1 MLSRS
6 LFATGTFVVSTS
18 VLIQISRGNR
28 SSHYASCA
36 KNEQAVASQIFSKSD
51 ACIGTYTA
59 NDPCEDRNV
68 FCDDSGFKIAGVFDG
83 HGGWNVSEYASK
95 ILIPKL
101 LSKLKQSFRDKS
113 LDDTRTDTDTISTFN
128 EVESSYIES
137 IRKSYELGYGSVAS
151 VGSCVCLAI
160 KKDDRLTIANCGD
173 CRAVLG
179 SDISHNSDSN
189 IRNKSTNESKF
200 VATRLSRDH
209 NARIP
214 LEVLNLQEQH
224 PYEKRE
230 DVVRCHANVPSACYV
245 KGRLQL
251 TRSLGDLYLKYEDFN
266 AQPGQPKSM

>member
-1 MLSRS
+1 MLSKS
-6 LFATGTFVVSTS
+6 FLAAGTFVFSAS
-18 VLIQISRGNR
+18 VLIQRGRRNHQ
-28 SSHYASCA
+28 STCA
-36 KNEQAVASQIFSKSD
+36 ANSEVESQVFKSAD

-68 FCDDSGFKIAGVFDG
+68 FYSEPSFKIAGVFDG

-95 ILIPKL
+95 VLIPKL
-101 LSKLKQSFRDKS
+101 VIKLKQAVLEKCN
-113 LDDTRTDTDTISTFN
+113 DDSRTDVDTISTFVD
-128 EVESSYIES
+128 VENNYIES
-137 IRKSYELGYGSVAS
+137 VRKSYELGYGSVAS

-160 KKDDRLTIANCGD
+160 KRDDRLTIANCGD

-179 SDISHNSDSN
+179 SETNRSSNSANS
-189 IRNKSTNESKF
+189 KSKF

-214 LEVLNLQEQH
+214 LEVLNLREQH
-224 PYEKRE
+224 PREEKE
-230 DVVRCHANVPSACYV
+230 VVVCHTDNPSACYV

-266 AQPGQPKSM
+266 AQPGQPRSM